1 METLKKK
8 KEGIFYLNYFHY
20 LLFFNYEEMLDFKK
34 IVQCLETLNFKNQL
48 TCNPNKYVSALNN
61 LEKVDKP

>member
-1 METLKKK
+1 
-8 KEGIFYLNYFHY
+8 
-20 LLFFNYEEMLDFKK
+20 MLDFKK